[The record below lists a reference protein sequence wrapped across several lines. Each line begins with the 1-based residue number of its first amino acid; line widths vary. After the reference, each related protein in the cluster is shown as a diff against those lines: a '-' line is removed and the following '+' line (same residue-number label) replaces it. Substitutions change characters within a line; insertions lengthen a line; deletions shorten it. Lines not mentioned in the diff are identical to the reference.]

1 MWGLLSFVQ
10 MASPPIGR
18 SIAFPAGAN
27 STGSASGNA
36 GASGDAVPPPVL
48 IVDGAAMAYFLFQ
61 RCETC
66 RWFDGGDLRAFDLAV
81 RDFVRY
87 ARQLVRASLLRA
99 CPLARPRA
107 CLALSLI
114 HI

>member
-66 RWFDGGDLRAFDLAV
+66 RWFDGGDLRDI
-81 RDFVRY
+81 D
-87 ARQLVRASLLRA
+87 S
-99 CPLARPRA
+99 
-107 CLALSLI
+107 
-114 HI
+114 